1 MPFKSLSSL
10 GQRFLLNRIARR
22 TLFIH
27 SEATPNPS
35 SRKFIPEENDSI
47 VPFFKNESSSSPA
60 FEWGLKENK
69 RELELLYNTSGRNP
83 PKRLTTLAN
92 ELLQLDGI
100 SRIFIGVRFLTATK
114 GPETSSDWAHL
125 SPRITSILD
134 SYFTTTPTETALDE
148 GNFIAPETLQR
159 ENGATVDSDHEEV
172 TKMVIELLDTKVRP
186 YVQSDGG
193 DIAFIDYSD
202 GIVRVKLH
210 GACSSCA
217 SSSETL
223 KRGVAAMMK
232 YYIPEVF
239 DVVDVNEEP
248 GGLDSASLEAFE
260 AFESELKNKNN

>member
-1 MPFKSLSSL
+1 
-10 GQRFLLNRIARR
+10 
-22 TLFIH
+22 
-27 SEATPNPS
+27 
-35 SRKFIPEENDSI
+35 
-47 VPFFKNESSSSPA
+47 
-60 FEWGLKENK
+60 
-69 RELELLYNTSGRNP
+69 
-83 PKRLTTLAN
+83 
-92 ELLQLDGI
+92 
-100 SRIFIGVRFLTATK
+100 
-114 GPETSSDWAHL
+114 
-125 SPRITSILD
+125 
-134 SYFTTTPTETALDE
+134 
-148 GNFIAPETLQR
+148 
-159 ENGATVDSDHEEV
+159 
-172 TKMVIELLDTKVRP
+172 MVIELLDTKVRP